1 MNSMTGYG
9 KGFAEADGRKITVEM
24 KSVNSKNLDLNVR
37 SPKALYFAEDAVRKT
52 VKSFFIHGRIDVFI
66 TYENTS
72 DDASGVMVNDA
83 LASEYVRIAEYLAS
97 EYNLV
102 NDFSVSALMKSP
114 DVISS
119 VETEDDEDA
128 LEALV
133 VAATKEAAKG
143 MDEKRGREGL
153 GLSLI
158 HI

>member
-83 LASEYVRIAEYLAS
+83 LASEYVRIAEYLA
-97 EYNLV
+97 
-102 NDFSVSALMKSP
+102 
-114 DVISS
+114 
-119 VETEDDEDA
+119 
-128 LEALV
+128 
-133 VAATKEAAKG
+133 
-143 MDEKRGREGL
+143 
-153 GLSLI
+153 
-158 HI
+158 